1 MLCRRGRVLEFMLSH
16 IQNLRGHL
24 ASAMSHIQGGVRIL
38 EGIGESLDDNLERL
52 ENKHEFNLAPRSKF
66 EVLFN
71 RLDSQVNQ
79 VCRRN
84 LAKSVWAGKSNL

>member
-1 MLCRRGRVLEFMLSH
+1 MLGRCGCILEYMLTY

-24 ASAMSHIQGGVRIL
+24 ASAMSHITAGVRIL
-38 EGIGESLDDNLERL
+38 EGIGEPADANLEGPN
-52 ENKHEFNLAPRSKF
+52 EKQEFSHAPRCKF

-79 VCRRN
+79 VCRSK
-84 LAKSVWAGKSNL
+84 LAMSI